1 MNVAAAL
8 KHKTTHITIQHS
20 IKTQNNTHNNAGEK
34 GLTASKRTRLASLGR
49 SHCRYARDLVAQLR
63 CRMESPIQLLDQLTE
78 VWHVQGSW
86 LGSQRE
92 HNKQN
97 IKTCTE
103 QVRGAHTKHRIHK
116 GGTSTFRC
124 GAFLQLG
131 GFCLD

>member
-1 MNVAAAL
+1 MNAAAAS

-20 IKTQNNTHNNAGEK
+20 IKTQNKTHNSAGEK
-34 GLTASKRTRLASLGR
+34 GLTASKRTRLASSGR
-49 SHCRYARDLVAQLR
+49 SRYARDLVAQR
-63 CRMESPIQLLDQLTE
+63 RRRMESPIQLLDRPTK

-86 LGSQRE
+86 LGFQRA
-92 HNKQN
+92 HNKEN